1 MLCVFG
7 GMKNNSYICKE
18 ILIMKNM
25 KRKLLLISNSTMR
38 GENYLGWCKDM
49 ISDFCKKHGVKKVLF
64 VPYAGVSLS
73 DGGLRASYDVYEKK
87 VQGVFA
93 EFGVKI
99 RSTHHFA
106 DPVKAVYE
114 AECVAV
120 GGGNTFHLVKELH
133 RLGLMQA
140 ISRRASMGMPYM
152 GWSAGSNVAGPTLCT
167 TNDMPIVQPMSFDCM
182 NLVPFQINPH
192 YTDFFD
198 PKHGGETRDDR
209 LKEYIM
215 VNPSAVVAAIR
226 EATALLV
233 EDGKLSLIGKPN
245 KMKVFHKSMDRTR
258 EYGPDDNINFLLK

>member
-1 MLCVFG
+1 
-7 GMKNNSYICKE
+7 MKN
-18 ILIMKNM
+18 
-25 KRKLLLISNSTMR
+25 LLLISNSTMR
-38 GENYLGWCKDM
+38 GDAYLGWCKDM
-49 ISDFCKKHGVKKVLF
+49 VADFCKRHNVKKVLF
-64 VPYAGVSLS
+64 VPYAGVSLAE
-73 DGGLRASYDVYEKK
+73 GGLKASYNAYEAKVKK
-87 VQGVFA
+87 VYA
-93 EFGVKI
+93 ELGVKLT
-99 RSTHHFA
+99 SVHHFA

-140 ISRRASMGMPYM
+140 ISRRANAGMPYM

-167 TNDMPIVQPMSFDCM
+167 TNDMPIVQPASFDCM
-182 NLVPFQINPH
+182 GIVPFQINPH

-215 VNPSAVVAAIR
+215 VNPNAVVVAIR

-233 EDGKLSLIGKPN
+233 ENGKMNLIGRDN
-245 KMKVFHKSMDRTR
+245 KMKVFHRSMAETK
-258 EYGPDDNINFLLK
+258 EYCLKDDLTFLLK